1 MKQVLLFASVFA
13 IAAITGCGTKPGEAQ
28 ADGPAAT
35 TPLNVSSLPQATTPT
50 TTTGQPITAPTI
62 TTATTTTAPVTTTSA
77 AGLNPA
83 HGQPGH
89 RCDLAVGAPL
99 NSAPA
104 PTTTTSTTAANN
116 ATVAQQPVITTSSPT
131 VVTSPAKTAPGM
143 NPAHGQPG
151 HRCDIAVGEPLNSKP
166 ATTSPTQTTRPTVT
180 TTPMVNTPTLGN
192 TTPVITSP
200 STTTAAVAPG
210 MNPAHG
216 QPGHR
221 CEIAV
226 GAPLNSKPEPLKVV
240 PTETKT
246 EVKKEN

>member
-1 MKQVLLFASVFA
+1 MKQVLLFASFFA

-28 ADGPAAT
+28 ADGSAVT

-62 TTATTTTAPVTTTSA
+62 TTAPTTTAPVATTST

-89 RCDLAVGAPL
+89 RCDLEVGAPL
-99 NSAPA
+99 NSAP
-104 PTTTTSTTAANN
+104 PTKTVTSDNKT
-116 ATVAQQPVITTSSPT
+116 TVAPQPVITTSTPT
-131 VVTSPAKTAPGM
+131 VVPSAVKTAPGM

-166 ATTSPTQTTRPTVT
+166 AATTTTTTPTVT
-180 TTPMVNTPTLGN
+180 PTPVVNTPTIGN

-200 STTTAAVAPG
+200 ATTTAAAAPG

-221 CEIAV
+221 CDIAV
-226 GAPLNSKPEPLKVV
+226 GAPLNSKADPLKVV

-246 EVKKEN
+246 DTKKDN